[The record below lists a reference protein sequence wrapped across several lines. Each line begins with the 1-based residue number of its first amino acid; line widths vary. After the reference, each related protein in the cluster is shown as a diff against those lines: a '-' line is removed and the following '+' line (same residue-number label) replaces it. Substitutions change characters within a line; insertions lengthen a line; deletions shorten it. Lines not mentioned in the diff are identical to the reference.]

1 MATEEHLHQAWT
13 ERAWTENR
21 AYLVDM
27 AFRMLGDIGRAE
39 DVVQEAFDR
48 LSRSDFD
55 AIEDARG
62 WLIVVTSRLCLDV
75 IRSAR
80 NRRERPLGD
89 DELGVGADTT
99 GAPADPADRV
109 TLDESI
115 RLALLVVLER
125 LSPGERVAFVLH
137 DIFGVPFDTVAET
150 VGRPEATCRQ
160 LARRARQK
168 LEAPEGR
175 RRVEVTRHEH
185 RLVTERFLAACAN
198 GRFEDLIGVLDPD
211 VTGWVDLFP
220 DRVVHGASSVAGN
233 LVRYWAGHSL
243 VSLPLTDHPC
253 LLAFVDREVA
263 ALISLRVAD
272 ERVTEIHVYV
282 RNETLGFLRTRLAP
296 LGRD

>member
-1 MATEEHLHQAWT
+1 
-13 ERAWTENR
+13 
-21 AYLVDM
+21 
-27 AFRMLGDIGRAE
+27 MLGDIGRAE
-39 DVVQEAFDR
+39 DAVQEAFDR

-80 NRRERPLGD
+80 HRREWPVGG
-89 DELGVGADTT
+89 DELEVAADPA

-125 LSPGERVAFVLH
+125 LSPAERVAFVLH

-168 LEAPEGR
+168 LARPDGQ
-175 RRVEVTRHEH
+175 RRVEVTPHEH
-185 RLVTERFLAACAN
+185 RVVTDRFLAACAN
-198 GRFEDLIGVLDPD
+198 GRFDDLLGVLDPN

-220 DRVVHGASSVAGN
+220 DRVVRGAASVASN
-233 LVRYWAGHSL
+233 LVRFWAGHSL

-253 LLAFVDREVA
+253 VLAFVDRDVA
-263 ALISLRVAD
+263 SLISLRVAG
-272 ERVTEIHVYV
+272 ERVDEIHVYAK
-282 RNETLGFLRTRLAP
+282 RDTLAFLRARLAP
-296 LGRD
+296 LGQV

>member
-1 MATEEHLHQAWT
+1 MATEDQLQ
-13 ERAWTENR
+13 RAWSENR

-39 DVVQEAFDR
+39 DAVQEAFDR
-48 LSRSDFD
+48 LSRRDFD

-80 NRRERPLGD
+80 NRREVPVG
-89 DELGVGADTT
+89 DELHVGPDAS

-125 LSPGERVAFVLH
+125 LSPAERVAFVLH

-168 LEAPEGR
+168 LEAPQGR
-175 RRVEVTRHEH
+175 RRTEVAPHEH
-185 RLVTERFLAACAN
+185 RVVTDRFIAACAS
-198 GRFEDLIGVLDPD
+198 GRFEGLLEVLDPD

-220 DRVVHGASSVAGN
+220 DRVVHGATAVADN
-233 LVRYWAGHSL
+233 LVRYWTGHSL
-243 VSLPLTDHPC
+243 VSLPLTDRPC
-253 LLAFVDREVA
+253 VVAFVDRDVA
-263 ALISLRVAD
+263 ALISLRVEAD
-272 ERVTEIHVYV
+272 RIAEIHVYA
-282 RNETLGFLRTRLAP
+282 RPDTLGFLRTRLAP
-296 LGRD
+296 LGRQ